1 MLKISNVQKNSL
13 AEELG
18 FEIGDAITHINGYK
32 VIDIL
37 DYLYAEAQTE
47 FTLTVLT
54 KNGEEVE
61 LEIEK
66 DEDEP
71 IGLSFESDGLKI
83 RTCKNNCVFCFVRQM
98 PKGMRESLYV
108 KDDDYR
114 QSFLCGNF
122 VKNLRQNTI

>member
-61 LEIEK
+61 LEIEPLPLK
-66 DEDEP
+66 YFIIP
-71 IGLSFESDGLKI
+71 TAATANIIPTAARYQYFTGMFLICSTRSKTLKPVFLS
-83 RTCKNNCVFCFVRQM
+83 T
-98 PKGMRESLYV
+98 
-108 KDDDYR
+108 
-114 QSFLCGNF
+114 
-122 VKNLRQNTI
+122 